1 MRKLQGKDFK
11 HICLV
16 LLTFIPL
23 GFINYLAISGQINQ
37 RSSKPSVHGGY
48 IGDGDM
54 TYCKDIA
61 NRILATH
68 CELEHQENPLR
79 SYPLLLQ
86 FISFGLFPIVY
97 LAFYLFRENEY

>member
-1 MRKLQGKDFK
+1 
-11 HICLV
+11 
-16 LLTFIPL
+16 
-23 GFINYLAISGQINQ
+23 
-37 RSSKPSVHGGY
+37 
-48 IGDGDM
+48 M